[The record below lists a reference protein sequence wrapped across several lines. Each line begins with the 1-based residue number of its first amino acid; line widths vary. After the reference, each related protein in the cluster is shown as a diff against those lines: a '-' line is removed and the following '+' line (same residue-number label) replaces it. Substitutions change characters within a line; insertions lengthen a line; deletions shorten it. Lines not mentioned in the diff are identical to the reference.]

1 MAGYCP
7 FPACLLYKGTDISTL
22 LCISVTFDKDEEVW
36 EVLKFK
42 QACGEKRA
50 A

>member
-7 FPACLLYKGTDISTL
+7 FPACLLSKGTVASTL
-22 LCISVTFDKDEEVW
+22 LPVSVTFDNGEEVL

-42 QACGEKRA
+42 QACRGKKA